1 MDILCQQKIYEFE
14 NCEIIDLPEETMQ
27 IINQLSKKVGAP
39 TYNKTPNFAK
49 KKKNLNWANMR
60 NFKITKIQKGELDKT
75 LTLLNKLS
83 TKTYTEIRDDIIKNI
98 DLDPEKSNEI
108 VKYIFK
114 ISSANSFYSEIY
126 TKLFNDLI
134 EQFGFIKGICNDNF
148 KEYFGFF
155 ENIRYVEYDEDY
167 NLYCEINKEN
177 DKRRAIGM
185 FFSNL
190 LKYDIIELKEMYIL
204 IHKLVYKIFKHMG
217 EDTSK
222 KIIEE
227 ISENLKIITIHSNEK
242 LKMDLHKYEE
252 LLEKINI
259 IIQSKHEKGISNKT
273 IFKFMDVLD
282 NI

>member
-1 MDILCQQKIYEFE
+1 M
-14 NCEIIDLPEETMQ
+14 N
-27 IINQLSKKVGAP
+27 IINRLAKKVGAP
-39 TYNKTPNFAK
+39 TYNKTPNFSK
-49 KKKNLNWANMR
+49 KKKNNNNNLNWAHMR
-60 NFKITKIQKGELDKT
+60 NFKVTKIQKGELDKT

-83 TKTYTEIRDDIIKNI
+83 KKTYMEIRDDIIKNI

-134 EQFGFIKGICNDNF
+134 EKFHFIKNICNDQF
-148 KEYFGFF
+148 KEYFDFF
-155 ENIRYVEYDEDY
+155 ENIRYVEYEEDY

-177 DKRRAIGM
+177 DKRRAIGK

-204 IHKLVYKIFKHMG
+204 INKLIYKIFQNMG
-217 EDTSK
+217 ENTSK

-227 ISENLKIITIHSNEK
+227 ISENLKIIIIYSNEN
-242 LKMDLHKYEE
+242 LKEDSSKYEE
-252 LLEKINI
+252 LMEKLNI
-259 IIQSKHEKGISNKT
+259 IVNSKHENGISNKT

-282 NI
+282 SI